1 MDSKFRKNWPR
12 PGLGQLQYSQIIKRN
27 LDLIKFDNVDREP
40 NQTNFLSPSL
50 KFQNRTDYNDQPVSK
65 MVSESWIL
73 FLAQTW

>member
-1 MDSKFRKNWPR
+1 MINKTSVYNGFQISKKLTQAA
-12 PGLGQLQYSQIIKRN
+12 GLGQLQYSQIIKRN

-65 MVSESWIL
+65 MVSES
-73 FLAQTW
+73 